1 MESSAAAA
9 KSLISGF
16 KTQMIAIVNEFSFS
30 VIAMY
35 LDNDNFLNELNK
47 LFAST
52 REKGSL
58 FITLKKYDG
67 HTKPIPRNT
76 PKGVTG
82 AAATR
87 ETPIQSCLIRAQ
99 TNKDKISTVVHAKDV
114 NKFHLQFGTI
124 LKANMDGL
132 KKATKPTKAKAVP

>member
-1 MESSAAAA
+1 
-9 KSLISGF
+9 
-16 KTQMIAIVNEFSFS
+16 
-30 VIAMY
+30 MY
-35 LDNDNFLNELNK
+35 FDNDAFLNELNK
-47 LFAST
+47 LFASS
-52 REKGSL
+52 REKGSV

-67 HTKPIPRNT
+67 HTKPVPRNA

-87 ETPIQSCLIRAQ
+87 ETPIQSCLIRVQ
-99 TNKDKISTVVHAKDV
+99 TNKNKISTIVLAKDV

-132 KKATKPTKAKAVP
+132 KKASKSSKAKAVP